1 MIQIQGFDRVLGYTG
16 VLGFGNHIMEN
27 SLILDKLVKSVQIG
41 IAQIAAYV
49 KLGISPIA
57 PYQGYP
63 NLAGDIGDIS

>member
-1 MIQIQGFDRVLGYTG
+1 MIQIQGFDRLS
-16 VLGFGNHIMEN
+16 GFGNHIMEN